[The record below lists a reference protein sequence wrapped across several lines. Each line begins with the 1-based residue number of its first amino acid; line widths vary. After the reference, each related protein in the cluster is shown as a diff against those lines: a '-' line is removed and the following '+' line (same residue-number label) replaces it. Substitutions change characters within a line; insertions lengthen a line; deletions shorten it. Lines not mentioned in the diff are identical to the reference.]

1 MNIYEQTTQQL
12 ERAIKKIAQ
21 HFPLS
26 NNCDIITDLHLFIS
40 PESGDL
46 IVYDDNDKEIT
57 RCVID
62 EWIENKDQNFY
73 HHITAILRDILRKMK
88 ETVDNLG
95 IMKPYSFVL
104 QNEDKED
111 LAELYLA
118 DDDTVILGG
127 DLMEGLEKDLD
138 DFLNHL
144 LDEQ

>member
-1 MNIYEQTTQQL
+1 
-12 ERAIKKIAQ
+12 
-21 HFPLS
+21 
-26 NNCDIITDLHLFIS
+26 
-40 PESGDL
+40 
-46 IVYDDNDKEIT
+46 
-57 RCVID
+57 
-62 EWIENKDQNFY
+62 
-73 HHITAILRDILRKMK
+73 
-88 ETVDNLG
+88 
-95 IMKPYSFVL
+95 MKPYSFVL

>member
-1 MNIYEQTTQQL
+1 
-12 ERAIKKIAQ
+12 
-21 HFPLS
+21 
-26 NNCDIITDLHLFIS
+26 
-40 PESGDL
+40 
-46 IVYDDNDKEIT
+46 
-57 RCVID
+57 
-62 EWIENKDQNFY
+62 
-73 HHITAILRDILRKMK
+73 MK

>member
-1 MNIYEQTTQQL
+1 M
-12 ERAIKKIAQ
+12 
-21 HFPLS
+21 
-26 NNCDIITDLHLFIS
+26 FIS